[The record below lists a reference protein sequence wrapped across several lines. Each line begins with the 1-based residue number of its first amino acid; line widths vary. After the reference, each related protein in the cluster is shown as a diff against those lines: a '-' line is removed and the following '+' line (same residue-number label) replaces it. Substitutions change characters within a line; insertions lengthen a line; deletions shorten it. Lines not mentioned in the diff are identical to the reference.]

1 MSKDLQTISEKLYS
15 GNCLFPTYCFG
26 NTVTQNGAVEPLT
39 EESGFLVV
47 SYINTLCV
55 NLFPIQLSK
64 RYPDD
69 MILVCC
75 DGAVW
80 HKVDTFCIP

>member
-1 MSKDLQTISEKLYS
+1 MH
-15 GNCLFPTYCFG
+15 
-26 NTVTQNGAVEPLT
+26 NGAVEPLT
-39 EESGFLVV
+39 EEFCFLVV
-47 SYINTLCV
+47 SYVNTLCV
-55 NLFPIQLSK
+55 NLFLIQLSK

-80 HKVDTFCIP
+80 YKADILCIP